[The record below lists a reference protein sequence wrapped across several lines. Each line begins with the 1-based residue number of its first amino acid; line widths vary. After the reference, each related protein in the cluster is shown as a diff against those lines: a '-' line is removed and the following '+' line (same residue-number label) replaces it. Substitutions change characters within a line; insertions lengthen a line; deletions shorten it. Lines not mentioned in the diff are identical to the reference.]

1 VQTPVKRAVAGV
13 ALVAFR
19 AAKYT
24 ARTRRFAACAFA
36 PPVECWLAT
45 AEEILGVRMS
55 AMQSVSGQSLAA
67 GAEAYDVVVVGAGF
81 AGMYMLHRLRGQ
93 ALSVRVYEQGGDV
106 GGTWYWN
113 RYPGAR
119 CDVESMQY
127 SYSFSEQLQQEWN
140 WSERYAPQPEI
151 LGYANHVADRFDLR
165 RDIQLDTRV
174 DRAGFD
180 ESAKAWSVTTSD
192 GRTVAAKYVVL
203 ATGCL
208 SNARMPD
215 IKGLSDF
222 RGKVCHTGHWPHEP
236 VDFTG
241 LRVGVIG
248 TGSSAIQSVP
258 VIAGQA
264 SHLFVFQRTPN
275 FSIPARNAALTAE
288 ERAAFRA
295 KYPEIRRF
303 AREEARNGIY
313 TEMPD
318 RGALDDGDNE
328 RRAKYEA
335 RWSRGSLT
343 FMSVYNN
350 LGLDKAANDTAADF
364 VREKIAEIVKD
375 PHTARLLQPTNHP
388 IGSKRICI
396 DTEYYSTF
404 NRPNVTLVD
413 IKSSPIEQ
421 ILPHA
426 VRTGG
431 KDYEVDALVLATGF
445 DAMTGS
451 VAKIDIRGRQGQT
464 LNQKWAEGPKTYL
477 GLMSAGFPN
486 LFIITGPGSPSVL
499 SNMIVSIEQHVD
511 WISDCIGWMRD
522 RGFDAIE
529 ANKDAEDK
537 WVAHVNEVA
546 HATLYPQANS
556 WYMGANIPG
565 KPQIFMPYIGGVGA
579 YRQICNN
586 VAAKGYEGFAMSA
599 AAQPAEAGGIILMF
613 LAGQPRSRRAKAA
626 TRRSVSASSL
636 KTWGEMRIR
645 PSRAAT

>member
-1 VQTPVKRAVAGV
+1 
-13 ALVAFR
+13 
-19 AAKYT
+19 
-24 ARTRRFAACAFA
+24 
-36 PPVECWLAT
+36 
-45 AEEILGVRMS
+45 MS
-55 AMQSVSGQSLAA
+55 ALQSIPGNGHAA
-67 GAEAYDVVVVGAGF
+67 GTEAYDVVVVGAGF
-81 AGMYMLHRLRGQ
+81 AGMYMLHRLRGLG
-93 ALSVRVYEQGGDV
+93 LSVRVYEQGGDV

-127 SYSFSEQLQQEWN
+127 SYSFSDELQQEWD

-151 LGYANHVADRFDLR
+151 LKYANHVADRFKLR
-165 RDIQLDTRV
+165 NDIQFDTRV
-174 DRAGFD
+174 DRAVFD
-180 ESAKAWSVTTSD
+180 ESANSWSVTTSD
-192 GRTVAAKYVVL
+192 RNTVTAKYVVL

-215 IKGLSDF
+215 IRGLGDF
-222 RGKVCHTGHWPHEP
+222 KGKVYHTGQWPHERI
-236 VDFTG
+236 DFTG
-241 LRVGVIG
+241 QRVAVIG

-258 VIAGQA
+258 IIAEQA
-264 SHLFVFQRTPN
+264 SHLTVFQRTAN

-288 ERAAFRA
+288 ERQAFRS

-328 RRAKYEA
+328 RRSKYEA
-335 RWSRGSLT
+335 RWTRGGLT
-343 FMSVYNN
+343 FMAVYNN
-350 LGLDKAANDTAADF
+350 LALDKAANDTAADF
-364 VREKIAEIVKD
+364 VREKIAEIVRD
-375 PHTARLLQPTNHP
+375 PQTAKLLQPNNHP

-396 DTEYYSTF
+396 DSDYYATF

-413 IKSSPIEQ
+413 IKSNPIEE
-421 ILPHA
+421 ILPNA
-426 VRTGG
+426 VRTRA

-451 VAKIDIRGRQGQT
+451 VARIDIRGRNGQT

-511 WISDCIGWMRD
+511 WIADCIAWMRD
-522 RGFDAIE
+522 RGFEAIE
-529 ANKDAEDK
+529 ARKDAEDK

-546 HATLYPQANS
+546 HTTLYPQANS

-579 YRQICNN
+579 YRQICND
-586 VAAKGYEGFAMSA
+586 VAAKGYEGFAMK
-599 AAQPAEAGGIILMF
+599 AERPQKMA
-613 LAGQPRSRRAKAA
+613 
-626 TRRSVSASSL
+626 ASS
-636 KTWGEMRIR
+636 
-645 PSRAAT
+645 

>member
-1 VQTPVKRAVAGV
+1 
-13 ALVAFR
+13 
-19 AAKYT
+19 
-24 ARTRRFAACAFA
+24 
-36 PPVECWLAT
+36 
-45 AEEILGVRMS
+45 MS
-55 AMQSVSGQSLAA
+55 ASSSPS
-67 GAEAYDVVVVGAGF
+67 AEAGESYDVVVVGAGF
-81 AGMYMLHRLRGQ
+81 AGMYMLHRLRKQGMT
-93 ALSVRVYEQGGDV
+93 ARVYEQGDGV

-127 SYSFSEQLQQEWN
+127 SYSFSDELQQQWD

-151 LGYANHVADRFDLR
+151 LKYANHVADRFKLR
-165 RDIQLDTRV
+165 PDIRFNTRV
-174 DRAGFD
+174 DKAVFD
-180 ESAKAWSVTTSD
+180 EAANSWSVTTSD
-192 GRTVAAKYVVL
+192 GKTVAAKFVVL

-215 IKGLSDF
+215 IKGLPDF
-222 RGKVCHTGHWPHEP
+222 KGKVYHTGHWPHEV

-241 LRVGVIG
+241 QCVGVIG

-264 SHLFVFQRTPN
+264 SHLTVFQRTAN
-275 FSIPARNAALTAE
+275 FSIPARNAVLTEE
-288 ERAAFRA
+288 ERQAFRA
-295 KYPEIRRF
+295 KYPEVRRF

-328 RRAKYEA
+328 RRSKYES
-335 RWSRGSLT
+335 RWNRGGLT

-350 LGLDKAANDTAADF
+350 LALDQAANDTAANF
-364 VREKIAEIVKD
+364 VRDKIAEIVKN
-375 PHTARLLQPTNHP
+375 PETAKLLQPNNHP

-396 DTEYYSTF
+396 DSDYFATF

-413 IKSSPIEQ
+413 IRSNPIEE
-421 ILPHA
+421 ITANA

-431 KDYEVDALVLATGF
+431 RDYEVDALVLATGF

-451 VAKIDIRGRQGQT
+451 VAKIDIHGRDGRT
-464 LNQKWAEGPKTYL
+464 LNRKWAEGPRTYL

-511 WISDCIGWMRD
+511 WIADCVAYMRD
-522 RGFDAIE
+522 RGLDTME
-529 ANKDAEDK
+529 ADGNAEDK

-546 HATLYPQANS
+546 YTTLYPQANS

-565 KPQIFMPYIGGVGA
+565 KPRIFMPYIGGVGP
-579 YRQICNN
+579 YRQICND
-586 VAAKGYEGFAMSA
+586 VAAKEYEGFAMTGA
-599 AAQPAEAGGIILMF
+599 AR
-613 LAGQPRSRRAKAA
+613 PRKMAA
-626 TRRSVSASSL
+626 S
-636 KTWGEMRIR
+636 
-645 PSRAAT
+645 

>member
-1 VQTPVKRAVAGV
+1 
-13 ALVAFR
+13 
-19 AAKYT
+19 
-24 ARTRRFAACAFA
+24 
-36 PPVECWLAT
+36 
-45 AEEILGVRMS
+45 MS
-55 AMQSVSGQSLAA
+55 ALQSVSGNNSAPN
-67 GAEAYDVVVVGAGF
+67 AETYDVVVVGAGF

-93 ALSVRVYEQGGDV
+93 GFSVRVYEQGGDV

-127 SYSFSEQLQQEWN
+127 SYSFSDKLQQEWD

-151 LGYANHVADRFDLR
+151 LRYANHVADRFNLR
-165 RDIQLDTRV
+165 SDIQLNTRV
-174 DRAGFD
+174 DRAVFD
-180 ESAKAWSVTTSD
+180 EGANSWSVATSD
-192 GRTVAAKYVVL
+192 GKTVTARYLVL

-215 IKGLSDF
+215 IKGF
-222 RGKVCHTGHWPHEP
+222 ANFKGKVYHTGHWPHERI
-236 VDFTG
+236 DFTG

-248 TGSSAIQSVP
+248 TGSSGIQSVP
-258 VIAGQA
+258 VIAEQA
-264 SHLFVFQRTPN
+264 SHLTVFQRTAN
-275 FSIPARNAALTAE
+275 FSIPARNAELTAG
-288 ERAAFRA
+288 EREAVRA

-328 RRAKYEA
+328 RRAKYES
-335 RWSRGSLT
+335 RWSRGGLT
-343 FMSVYNN
+343 FMAVYND
-350 LGLDKAANDTAADF
+350 LALDKAANDTAANF
-364 VREKIAEIVKD
+364 VREKIAEIVRD
-375 PHTARLLQPTNHP
+375 PQTAKLLQPNNHP

-396 DTEYYSTF
+396 DSDYFAAF

-413 IKSSPIEQ
+413 IWSNPIEE
-421 ILPHA
+421 ILPNA

-451 VAKIDIRGRQGQT
+451 VAKIDIRGRNGQT

-499 SNMIVSIEQHVD
+499 SNMMVSIEQHVD
-511 WISDCIGWMRD
+511 WIAGCVAWMRD
-522 RGFDAIE
+522 RGLASME
-529 ANKDAEDK
+529 ANKEAEDQ

-546 HATLYPQANS
+546 HTTLYPQANS

-565 KPQIFMPYIGGVGA
+565 KPQIFMPYIGGVGV
-579 YRQICNN
+579 YRQICND
-586 VAAKGYEGFAMSA
+586 VAAKGYEGFTMTA
-599 AAQPAEAGGIILMF
+599 AERPQKMA
-613 LAGQPRSRRAKAA
+613 
-626 TRRSVSASSL
+626 ASS
-636 KTWGEMRIR
+636 
-645 PSRAAT
+645 

>member
-1 VQTPVKRAVAGV
+1 
-13 ALVAFR
+13 
-19 AAKYT
+19 
-24 ARTRRFAACAFA
+24 
-36 PPVECWLAT
+36 
-45 AEEILGVRMS
+45 MS
-55 AMQSVSGQSLAA
+55 ALQSVSGNSHTA
-67 GAEAYDVVVVGAGF
+67 GSEAYDVVVVGAGF
-81 AGMYMLHRLRGQ
+81 AGMYMLHRLRGLG
-93 ALSVRVYEQGGDV
+93 LSVRVYEQGGDV

-127 SYSFSEQLQQEWN
+127 SYSFSDELQQEWN

-151 LGYANHVADRFDLR
+151 LKYANHVADRFNLR
-165 RDIQLDTRV
+165 SDIQLNTRV
-174 DRAGFD
+174 DRAKFD
-180 ESAKAWSVTTSD
+180 ESADMWEVVTSD
-192 GRTVAAKYVVL
+192 GRTVTARYVVL

-222 RGKVCHTGHWPHEP
+222 KGKVYHTGHWPHEL

-258 VIAGQA
+258 IIAEQA
-264 SHLFVFQRTPN
+264 SQLTVFQRTPN
-275 FSIPARNAALTAE
+275 FSIPARNAPLTAE
-288 ERAAFRA
+288 EREAFRA

-328 RRAKYEA
+328 RRSKYEA
-335 RWSRGSLT
+335 RWSRGGLT

-350 LGLDKAANDTAADF
+350 LALDKAANDTAADF
-364 VREKIAEIVKD
+364 VREKIAEIVSD
-375 PHTARLLQPTNHP
+375 PQTARLLQPNNHP

-396 DTEYYSTF
+396 DTDYYATF
-404 NRPNVTLVD
+404 NRSNVTLVD
-413 IKSSPIEQ
+413 IRSNPIEE
-421 ILPHA
+421 ILPNA

-451 VAKIDIRGRQGQT
+451 VAKIDIRGRHGQT
-464 LNQKWAEGPKTYL
+464 LNRKWAEGPKTYL
-477 GLMSAGFPN
+477 GLMTAGFPN

-511 WISDCIGWMRD
+511 WITDCIAYMRD
-522 RGFDAIE
+522 RGLDTME
-529 ANKDAEDK
+529 AKKDAEDG

-546 HATLYPQANS
+546 HTTLYPQANS

-565 KPQIFMPYIGGVGA
+565 KPQIFMPYIGGVGI
-579 YRQICNN
+579 YRQICND
-586 VAAKGYEGFAMSA
+586 VAAKGYEGFAMTA
-599 AAQPAEAGGIILMF
+599 AAE
-613 LAGQPRSRRAKAA
+613 
-626 TRRSVSASSL
+626 
-636 KTWGEMRIR
+636 R
-645 PSRAAT
+645 PRAAVAS

>member
-1 VQTPVKRAVAGV
+1 
-13 ALVAFR
+13 
-19 AAKYT
+19 
-24 ARTRRFAACAFA
+24 
-36 PPVECWLAT
+36 
-45 AEEILGVRMS
+45 MS
-55 AMQSVSGQSLAA
+55 ALQAVSGKSHAA
-67 GAEAYDVVVVGAGF
+67 GAATYDVVVVGAGF

-93 ALSVRVYEQGGDV
+93 GLSVRVYEQGGDV

-127 SYSFSEQLQQEWN
+127 SYSFSDELQQDWD

-151 LGYANHVADRFDLR
+151 LRYANHVADRFNLR
-165 RDIQLDTRV
+165 PDIQLHTRV
-174 DRAGFD
+174 DRASFD
-180 ESAKAWSVTTSD
+180 ASANSWQVATSD
-192 GRTVAAKYVVL
+192 GNTVTARYVVL

-215 IKGLSDF
+215 IEVLAGFK
-222 RGKVCHTGHWPHEP
+222 GKVYHTGHWPHEP

-241 LRVGVIG
+241 LRVAVIG
-248 TGSSAIQSVP
+248 TGSSVIQSVP
-258 VIAGQA
+258 VIAEQA
-264 SHLFVFQRTPN
+264 SHLTVFQRTAN
-275 FSIPARNAALTAE
+275 FSIPARNAELTAE
-288 ERAAFRA
+288 EREAFRA

-328 RRAKYEA
+328 RRSKYES
-335 RWSRGSLT
+335 RWNRGGLT

-350 LGLDKAANDTAADF
+350 LGLDKAANDPAANF

-375 PHTARLLQPTNHP
+375 SETAKLLQPNNHP

-396 DTEYYSTF
+396 DTDYFATF

-413 IKSSPIEQ
+413 IKANPIEE

-426 VRTGG
+426 VRAGAR
-431 KDYEVDALVLATGF
+431 DYEVDAVVLATGF

-451 VAKIDIRGRQGQT
+451 VAKIDMRGRHGQT
-464 LNQKWAEGPKTYL
+464 LNQKWAEGPKAYL

-499 SNMIVSIEQHVD
+499 SNMIVSIEQDVD
-511 WISDCIGWMRD
+511 WITDCIAYMRD
-522 RGFDAIE
+522 RGFETME
-529 ANKDAEDK
+529 ANEDAEDK

-546 HATLYPQANS
+546 HTTLYPRANS

-565 KPQIFMPYIGGVGA
+565 KPQIFMPYIGGVGV
-579 YRQICNN
+579 YRRICDE
-586 VAAKGYEGFAMSA
+586 VAAKGYDGFVM
-599 AAQPAEAGGIILMF
+599 
-613 LAGQPRSRRAKAA
+613 RAKERAQKVA
-626 TRRSVSASSL
+626 ASS
-636 KTWGEMRIR
+636 
-645 PSRAAT
+645 

>member
-1 VQTPVKRAVAGV
+1 
-13 ALVAFR
+13 
-19 AAKYT
+19 
-24 ARTRRFAACAFA
+24 
-36 PPVECWLAT
+36 
-45 AEEILGVRMS
+45 MS
-55 AMQSVSGQSLAA
+55 ALQSTSGKSHAV
-67 GAEAYDVVVVGAGF
+67 GSEAYDVVVVGAGF
-81 AGMYMLHRLRGQ
+81 AGMYMLHKLRKQG
-93 ALSVRVYEQGGDV
+93 LSVRVYEQGGDV

-127 SYSFSEQLQQEWN
+127 SYSFSDELQREWD

-151 LGYANHVADRFDLR
+151 LRYASHVADRFNLR
-165 RDIQLDTRV
+165 SDIQLNTRV
-174 DRAGFD
+174 DRAVFD
-180 ESAKAWSVTTSD
+180 ESGNSWAVATSD
-192 GRTVAAKYVVL
+192 GKTVTAKYVVL

-215 IKGLSDF
+215 IKGLTGF
-222 RGKVCHTGHWPHEP
+222 KGKVYHTGHWPHEWI
-236 VDFTG
+236 DFTG
-241 LRVGVIG
+241 QRVGVIG

-258 VIAGQA
+258 VIAEQA
-264 SHLFVFQRTPN
+264 SHLTVFQRTAN

-288 ERAAFRA
+288 EREVFRA
-295 KYPEIRRF
+295 KYPEVRRF

-335 RWSRGSLT
+335 RWSRGGLT

-350 LGLDKAANDTAADF
+350 LALDKAANDTAANF

-375 PHTARLLQPTNHP
+375 PETAKLLQPNNHP
-388 IGSKRICI
+388 IGSKRICV
-396 DTEYYSTF
+396 DTDYFATF

-413 IKSSPIEQ
+413 IRSNPIEE
-421 ILPHA
+421 IMPNA

-451 VAKIDIRGRQGQT
+451 VAKIDIRGRHGQT

-511 WISDCIGWMRD
+511 WISDCIAWMGD
-522 RGFDAIE
+522 RGFEAME
-529 ANKDAEDK
+529 ANKDAEDG

-546 HATLYPQANS
+546 HTTLYPQANS

-565 KPQIFMPYIGGVGA
+565 KPQIFMPYIGGVGV
-579 YRQICNN
+579 YREICNN
-586 VAAKGYEGFAMSA
+586 VAAKGYDGFTMTV
-599 AAQPAEAGGIILMF
+599 AEQQQR
-613 LAGQPRSRRAKAA
+613 LA
-626 TRRSVSASSL
+626 VASS
-636 KTWGEMRIR
+636 
-645 PSRAAT
+645 